1 MKTPLDVLTKYW
13 NHNSFRPF
21 QEEIIDSALNG
32 NDTFAILP
40 TGGGKSVCFQVPA
53 LLKEGVCIVVTPL
66 IALMKDQVKNLLSK
80 GIKAVAIHSGMS
92 PNEIDIVLDNMIFG
106 AYKFVYLSPERLKT
120 DIFRY
125 RASKVK
131 ISFLVIDE
139 AHCISQWGYDFRK
152 EYLTIKEVFTSIPRV
167 PIIALTASAT
177 SNVIDDIC
185 DKLSMV
191 DPAKFIGSFKRES
204 LSYVVRQTDDKYGQL
219 LRISKGIKGSGIV
232 YVRERKKC
240 IELASFLKSQGLK
253 ADSYHAGFS
262 SKFRDEIQLRWMRRD
277 FDIIVCTNAFG
288 MGIDKPDVRFVCHF
302 DMPESM
308 EAYYQEAGRAGR
320 DGLKS
325 FAILLWN
332 SKDISRLKRIISISF
347 SSEEY
352 IRDIYQKIYQYY
364 NIAYGDGKDD
374 LRKFNLEDFGKKYG
388 LNYAM
393 AYYALKNIEN
403 EGYLELTEELD
414 NPSRVMFIVGREEL
428 YLLQLKDNV
437 LDTFIKT
444 LLRLYEGVF
453 SYSVSI
459 DEEYIARV
467 TRNSIINVKT
477 ILLRLSRLNILKYIP
492 GSVSPLIIF
501 KEERLIDKGLYI
513 DSKAYLMRK
522 EAFVNRIDTVIEYAS
537 NNSECRSKVIS
548 KYFGENIDKECMEC
562 DICKIKAAQ

>member
-1 MKTPLDVLTKYW
+1 MNTPLDVLIKFW
-13 NHNSFRPF
+13 SHNSFRPL
-21 QEEIIDSALNG
+21 QEDIINSALNG

-92 PNEIDIVLDNMIFG
+92 PKEIDIVLDNMIYG

-125 RASKVK
+125 RVSKVT
-131 ISFLVIDE
+131 ISYLVVDE
-139 AHCISQWGYDFRK
+139 SHCISQWGYDFRK
-152 EYLTIKEVFTSIPRV
+152 EYLSIKDIFNFISRV

-177 SNVIDDIC
+177 PAVANDIC
-185 DKLSMV
+185 EKLGMV
-191 DPAKFIGSFKRES
+191 NTTIFIGSFKRDS
-204 LSYVVRQTDDKYGQL
+204 LCYVVRRTDDKYGQL
-219 LRISKGIKGSGIV
+219 LRLAKKVKGSGIV

-262 SKFRDEIQLRWMRRD
+262 SKLRDDIQLRWMRAD

-325 FAILLWN
+325 YALLLWN
-332 SKDISRLKRIISISF
+332 GKDISRLKRIISISF

-352 IRDIYQKIYQYY
+352 IREIYQKIYLNY
-364 NIAYGDGKDD
+364 NIAYGDGKDEV
-374 LRKFNLEDFGKKYG
+374 RKFNLEDFGKKFG
-388 LNYAM
+388 LNFAM

-403 EGYLELTEELD
+403 EGYLELTEELE
-414 NPSRVMFIVGREEL
+414 NPSRVMFIVGRDEL
-428 YLLQLKDNV
+428 YMLQLKDNI

-444 LLRLYEGVF
+444 LLRLYEGIF

-467 TRNSIINVKT
+467 TRNSILNVKT
-477 ILLRLSRLNILKYIP
+477 ILIRLSRMNILKYIP

-501 KEERLIDKGLYI
+501 KEERLVEKGLYI
-513 DSKAYLMRK
+513 DSNAYKQRRDSFSK
-522 EAFVNRIDTVIEYAS
+522 RIETIIDYAS
-537 NNSECRSKVIS
+537 NDSICRTKVIS
-548 KYFGENIDKECMEC
+548 DYFGEKLNEDCGVC
-562 DICKIKAAQ
+562 DVCIKRASQ